1 MSTQVSGA
9 DLMLSAISTAD
20 IIKLKKSATE
30 KNFFP
35 VKMVDFELMHVTFCY
50 KACLCLRPLKT

>member
-1 MSTQVSGA
+1 M
-9 DLMLSAISTAD
+9 AD
-20 IIKLKKSATE
+20 IIKLKKGPAE

-35 VKMVDFELMHVTFCY
+35 AKMVDFELMYVTFCY